1 MKEKTFF
8 GFFFVLLLLTLF
20 LLRDLAAKNSTE
32 EQKLL
37 KVGIGAFK
45 DGFDQIAA
53 KQFSQFLTDYPN
65 HPKSQE
71 IRYLLGKTF
80 LNTGKWKETR
90 TTFLT
95 ILQENKDFESTDYA
109 LFWLAVA
116 EVKLGN
122 GEAARKA
129 LLSLVQRF
137 PKFDWLD
144 YAYYLLGHLDLR
156 YRPSQA
162 ESSFKKASLISKH
175 QELIRS
181 SYFWLGTLS
190 YKQKYYEAAVGYF
203 QKVGGDPA
211 WTSQEYSKYAL
222 FWLAEVQL
230 KLGQWKESRTS
241 YRTFFERFPNDSLA
255 PEVYWR
261 IGLCEYRLG
270 NQKEAIDV
278 FQSFRKQ
285 YKGSPLLSYTQHLL
299 GEILLTRGDIPLSI
313 GELDAA
319 FNASQGNLWWG
330 ISALALY
337 WSYIHQ
343 GNLEEANKVSQ
354 KLQKATHY
362 EDEKIFIQWL
372 NAQMVFSEGRISDA
386 LPYYFN
392 ILNTPLRERAL
403 LQIGKGYFED
413 NKFRESITNLDIL
426 LLEFPNS
433 RYLEESL
440 YIKGKSLIQL
450 GDLTQAS
457 ATFDSLFKRKNNSL
471 WQLFALAETGSLAL
485 ARHEIDRA
493 ERTFKRV
500 TEVFPDHPLASH
512 ATLQLGLLS
521 FKKGKL
527 GEALTY
533 FSAVLKGRF
542 KDFFGKAYF
551 GLGETF
557 YLQGKYERAFA
568 SFEAAMGHLDE
579 SSLYFFLA
587 QLEIGNLQ
595 KRWGKYEEA
604 KKAYQKA
611 SDGSKDQEI
620 KKAAQELL
628 KLIEPQ

>member
-8 GFFFVLLLLTLF
+8 GFFFVLSLLTLF
-20 LLRDLAAKNSTE
+20 FPRDLGAKNSTE
-32 EQKLL
+32 EEKVL
-37 KVGIGAFK
+37 KVGIGAFR
-45 DGFDQIAA
+45 DGFGQIAE
-53 KQFSQFLTDYPN
+53 KQFSQFLMDYPN
-65 HPKSQE
+65 HPRSHE

-90 TTFLT
+90 TAFLK
-95 ILQENKDFESTDYA
+95 ILQENKNFESTDYV

-129 LLSLVQRF
+129 LLSVVQRF

-156 YRPSQA
+156 YRLSQA

-181 SYFWLGTLS
+181 SYFWLGILS
-190 YKQKYYEAAVGYF
+190 YKQKRYETAIGYF
-203 QKVGGDPA
+203 QKVAGDPPL
-211 WTSQEYSKYAL
+211 TSQEYSKDAL

-230 KLGQWKESRTS
+230 KLGQWKEARTS
-241 YRTFFERFPNDSLA
+241 YRIFYERFADDSLA
-255 PEVYWR
+255 PAVYWR

-270 NQKEAIDV
+270 NQQEAIDV

-285 YKGSPLLSYTQHLL
+285 HKGSPLLSYTQHLL
-299 GEILLTRGDIPLSI
+299 GEILLIRGDIPLSI

-319 FNASQGNLWWG
+319 FNHSQGNLWWG
-330 ISALALY
+330 ISGLALY
-337 WSYIHQ
+337 WSHVHQ

-403 LQIGKGYFED
+403 FQIGKGYFED

-433 RYLEESL
+433 RYVEESL
-440 YIKGKSLIQL
+440 FIKGECLVQL

-485 ARHEIDRA
+485 VRHETVQA
-493 ERTFKRV
+493 EKTFKRI
-500 TEVFPDHPLASH
+500 TEVFPDHPLSYH
-512 ATLQLGLLS
+512 AALQLGLLS
-521 FKKGKL
+521 FKKRNI
-527 GEALTY
+527 GEALHY
-533 FSAVLKGRF
+533 FSIVLKGDLR
-542 KDFFGKAYF
+542 DLFGKAYF
-551 GLGETF
+551 GLGEIF
-557 YLQGKYERAFA
+557 YLQGKYERALA
-568 SFEAAMGHLDE
+568 SFETAMGHLGE
-579 SSLYFFLA
+579 SSSCFFLA

-604 KKAYQKA
+604 KKAYQTA
-611 SDGSKDQEI
+611 FERSKDPEI

-628 KLIEPQ
+628 NLLESQ